1 MKILGFKMVNGDD
14 VFAEVIPYDEYG
26 DSDSEKNYRVKNPVG
41 MIVQPHPQTG
51 QPTPGLADYL
61 MFAEKKEVVFPKSAY
76 MFTYEPSVN
85 IINGYNK
92 TFGSGLLI
100 PNRPTLITG

>member
-1 MKILGFKMVNGDD
+1 MRILGFKMVNGDD
-14 VFAEVIPYDEYG
+14 VFAEVLTRDVEEDGSSGYV
-26 DSDSEKNYRVKNPVG
+26 VKNPVG

-61 MFAEKKEVVFPKSAY
+61 MFAEKKEVVFPRSAF

-100 PNRPTLITG
+100 PNRQTLITG